1 MIVYDLICG
10 AEHRFEAWFASN
22 EDFER
27 QQGTPMLVCPVCGHN
42 DVRRLPAGINLAKRE
57 RKASAPAAT
66 ATAEEASEQEH
77 LAAFSNPRHVLAA
90 LRKVLNASENVGE
103 RFPEEAR
110 RIHYG
115 EAPKRSI
122 RGQASREEAEAL
134 RDEGIEVF
142 NLPVPPTE
150 DLH

>member
-1 MIVYDLICG
+1 MIVYDLVC
-10 AEHRFEAWFASN
+10 ADEHRFEAWFGSA

-27 QQGTPMLVCPVCGHN
+27 QAGTPLLICPVCSNAEIRRVPSGVNIGRHGRGDAGGDAGSGDTGH
-42 DVRRLPAGINLAKRE
+42 V
-57 RKASAPAAT
+57 
-66 ATAEEASEQEH
+66 
-77 LAAFSNPRHVLAA
+77 AAFSNPRDLLKA
-90 LRKVLNASENVGE
+90 LRKMMAAAENVGE

-122 RGQASREEAEAL
+122 RGQASSEDADAL
-134 RDEGIEVF
+134 REEGIEVMS
-142 NLPVPPTE
+142 LPIPPAE